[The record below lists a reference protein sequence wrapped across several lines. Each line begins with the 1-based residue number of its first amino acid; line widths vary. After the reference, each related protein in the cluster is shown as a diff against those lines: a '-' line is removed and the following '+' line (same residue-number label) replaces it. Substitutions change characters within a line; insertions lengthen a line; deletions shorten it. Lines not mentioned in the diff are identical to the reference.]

1 MSYIYGVNP
10 ILEALRAG
18 RRRINEIMIAEG
30 SRPTRLEDL
39 LAIAQREKILIRHC
53 KRTYLDQLSKGAN
66 HQGVIAS
73 AETASYTDLDDLLA
87 NIRPNSLLVLLDSI
101 EDPHNLGAVI
111 RTAECA
117 GADAVVVPEHHS
129 VGLNETVSKASAG
142 AVEHIPIV
150 QVTNLVQTIDRLK
163 SLNIW
168 VLGVEANS
176 KTNYTQW
183 DFRTATAIVMGSE
196 GKGIRRLV
204 KEHCDTLVSIP
215 LLGKVNSLNVSV
227 ATAIILYE
235 AVRQRQ

>member
-18 RRRINEIMIAEG
+18 RRRISEIMVAEG

-39 LAIAQREKILIRHC
+39 LAIAQREKILVRYC
-53 KRTYLDQLSKGAN
+53 KRLYLDQLTKGAN
-66 HQGVIAS
+66 HQGVIAT
-73 AETASYTDLDDLLA
+73 AEAANYTDLEDLLA

-142 AVEHIPIV
+142 AVEHIPII

-215 LLGKVNSLNVSV
+215 LLGRVNSLNVSV